1 MNYGP
6 KIHFGKFGIKL
17 FNLIIPNMSNL
28 SNKNIFVTGA
38 TGLVGSHLVKRLFE
52 LNPSKIVCLCRS
64 KDSSSFFYSE
74 KMDAKVI
81 CSYGDLKDKER
92 IFDLVSKHE
101 INHIFHVAAQ
111 PIVPTALINPYE
123 TLDTNIMGTVNVLE
137 AARMCP
143 NIQSI
148 VVASSDKAYG
158 KDCVLAE
165 ETHTLAGDHPY
176 DVSKSCTDLI
186 SQTYAKT
193 YGLPIAIS
201 RFGNIYG
208 PGDLN
213 FNRIIP
219 GIMKAAVEDSVLKIR
234 SNGQFKRDYVYVK
247 DVVDGYVCLAESIEK
262 IKGEAFNFSSGQNYS
277 VLQLVEKISKIIGVE
292 VKFEIYDNQV
302 NEIPEQSLNFSKVE
316 KMLGWE
322 SIYSFEDGIKETY
335 EWYQKYFKN

>member
-1 MNYGP
+1 MSIGK
-6 KIHFGKFGIKL
+6 KIRFGKCGIIQ
-17 FNLIIPNMSNL
+17 NNYMSNIT
-28 SNKNIFVTGA
+28 NKNVFVTGA
-38 TGLVGSHLVKRLFE
+38 TGLVGSHLIKRLLE
-52 LNPSKIVCLCRS
+52 LKPSKIVCLSRS
-64 KDSSSFFYSE
+64 KDPSSLFYSE
-74 KMDAKVI
+74 KMDEKVV
-81 CSYGDLKDKER
+81 CAYGDLKDKER

-111 PIVPTALINPYE
+111 PIVPTALVNPYE

-143 NIQSI
+143 KIESV

-158 KDCVLAE
+158 KDCLMAE
-165 ETHTLAGDHPY
+165 ETHPLAGDHPY

-193 YGLPIAIS
+193 YGLPVAIS

-219 GIMKAAVEDSVLKIR
+219 GIMKAVAENSVLKIR

-247 DVVDGYVCLAESIEK
+247 DVVDGYICLAENIAK
-262 IKGEAFNFSSGQNYS
+262 IKGEAFNFSSGQNFS
-277 VLQLVEKISKIIGVE
+277 VLQLVEKISKIIGTE
-292 VKFEIYDNQV
+292 VKLEIVDNQV
-302 NEIPEQSLNFSKVE
+302 NEIPEQSLNFE
-316 KMLGWE
+316 KAEKILGWK
-322 SIYSFEDGIKETY
+322 SKHLFEDGVKETY
-335 EWYQKYFKN
+335 EWYMSYFV